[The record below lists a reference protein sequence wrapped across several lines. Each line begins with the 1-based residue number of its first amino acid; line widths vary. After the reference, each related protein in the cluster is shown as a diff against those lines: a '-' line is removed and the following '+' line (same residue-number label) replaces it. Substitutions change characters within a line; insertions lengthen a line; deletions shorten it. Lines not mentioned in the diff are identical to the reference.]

1 MVVSEIGEMWSPQ
14 TAPDRQAATVIISMV
29 DGASPNTAIA
39 IGIRMLNVPQE
50 VPVANARPSA
60 MRKNTAG
67 MNIPMVDSAF
77 TTEDTKPPMLRYS
90 SRQTPDSVHASVRMR
105 MAGTIALK
113 PSVKASQNWPKD
125 STLRGMYSTKV
136 NSSVKNEPST
146 SAVEESQFAN
156 ASTMFAPSRMPPVY
170 SMPAMQSTI
179 STLIGRIRS

>member
-14 TAPDRQAATVIISMV
+14 TAPDRQAATVMISMV

-50 VPVANARPSA
+50 VPVAKARPSA

-90 SRQTPDSVHASVRMR
+90 SRQTPDSVHASENSRNHCLE
-105 MAGTIALK
+105 ALGECLTELAK
-113 PSVKASQNWPKD
+113 GQHLTRDIQHKGEQQRK
-125 STLRGMYSTKV
+125 
-136 NSSVKNEPST
+136 E
-146 SAVEESQFAN
+146 
-156 ASTMFAPSRMPPVY
+156 
-170 SMPAMQSTI
+170 
-179 STLIGRIRS
+179 

>member
-14 TAPDRQAATVIISMV
+14 TAPDRQAATVMISMV

-50 VPVANARPSA
+50 VPVAKARPSA

-105 MAGTIALK
+105 MAGTIALN
-113 PSVKASQNWPKD
+113 PSVNASQN
-125 STLRGMYSTKV
+125 
-136 NSSVKNEPST
+136 
-146 SAVEESQFAN
+146 
-156 ASTMFAPSRMPPVY
+156 
-170 SMPAMQSTI
+170 
-179 STLIGRIRS
+179 

>member
-14 TAPDRQAATVIISMV
+14 TAPDKQAATVMTSMV

-50 VPVANARPSA
+50 VPVAKARPSA

-77 TTEDTKPPMLRYS
+77 TTEDTKPPMFRYS
-90 SRQTPDSVHASVRMR
+90 SRHTPDSVHASVRMR
-105 MAGTIALK
+105 MAGT
-113 PSVKASQNWPKD
+113 SQNWPKD

-156 ASTMFAPSRMPPVY
+156 ASTTFAPSRMPPVY